1 MKQGQFILRVYE
13 MVEAFNRNRKP
24 NDPLVVD
31 DPGQTYCRIRT
42 VPSKDGSYIVYWW
55 LNIQTG
61 DLLPSSKITPSIPYE
76 PPRGAAPWPYNIANE
91 DPTLGFSA
99 LGVMQR
105 GNNIPSLLDLS
116 PTHIQFSGNPMQR
129 YGQDYLNRMH
139 YPPYSAT
146 VKSLEKCVHDPCI
159 KPDRV
164 YTNYALEA

>member
-1 MKQGQFILRVYE
+1 MLRVYE
-13 MVEAFNRNRKP
+13 MVEAFNRHRKP
-24 NDPLVVD
+24 SDPLVVD

-61 DLLPSSKITPSIPYE
+61 NLLPSSKITPSIPYE
-76 PPRGAAPWPYNIANE
+76 PPRGASPWPYNVANE

-105 GNNIPSLLDLS
+105 GVNMPSLLDLS
-116 PTHIQFSGNPMQR
+116 PTYIQFSGNPMQR
-129 YGQDYLNRMH
+129 YGQDYLDRMY

>member
-1 MKQGQFILRVYE
+1 MKQGQFMLRVYE

-42 VPSKDGSYIVYWW
+42 VPSRDGSYIVYWW

-76 PPRGAAPWPYNIANE
+76 PPRGAPPWPYNVANE

-105 GNNIPSLLDLS
+105 GNSISSLLDLS
-116 PTHIQFSGNPMQR
+116 PTRIQFTGNPMQR
-129 YGQDYLNRMH
+129 YGQDYLDRMY

>member
-42 VPSKDGSYIVYWW
+42 VPSKDGSFIVYWW

-76 PPRGAAPWPYNIANE
+76 PPRGAPPWPYNVANE
-91 DPTLGFSA
+91 DPTSGFSA

-105 GNNIPSLLDLS
+105 GNSISSLLDLS
-116 PTHIQFSGNPMQR
+116 PTRIQFSGNPMQR
-129 YGQDYLNRMH
+129 YGQDYLDRMY

-146 VKSLEKCVHDPCI
+146 VKSLEKCVHDSCI